1 MIIKISLLCWE
12 WHSQENF
19 QDIRILDCKYL
30 RSLFWHFLSNSI
42 FLKTYARSFLCKCV
56 TVEVKKIL
64 DVGKKLTPRLYFSGD
79 SRILGVNFGRERV
92 LFAKIFTVHD
102 LFSTAKFHAL
112 LNHLR
117 IQDQTQNL
125 KPQSKWSSNM
135 QDQSS
140 WTPSRYLT
148 WYFGRLSLLAPVI
161 TSKTWIKII

>member
-1 MIIKISLLCWE
+1 MLDANFFDTFDGVLNFWTLIFAWN
-12 WHSQENF
+12 SQENF
-19 QDIRILDCKYL
+19 QDISILDCKYL

-117 IQDQTQNL
+117 IQDQTHNF
-125 KPQSKWSSNM
+125 KPQSK
-135 QDQSS
+135 
-140 WTPSRYLT
+140 T
-148 WYFGRLSLLAPVI
+148 
-161 TSKTWIKII
+161 